1 MKKGIFSILFLISCS
16 MKPNIS
22 SETVQK
28 GKNLEKIPLVSID
41 EFFQL
46 WLQNQKYPKMAGINF
61 EKLFEDKE
69 FQYFGKK
76 EWNRFIPVS
85 KWRFFKIQKEILN
98 KEFPNYESVF
108 KQELNGHFQN
118 QILSNLPDWKFY
130 LDIKTKRVDKENCI
144 DPYQYSYTLVENKI
158 ILTMKWNVENCEELI
173 SFKNKTYQLVYDL
186 RKKKFEE

>member
-1 MKKGIFSILFLISCS
+1 

-76 EWNRFIPVS
+76 NGIVLSPYRSGVFS
-85 KWRFFKIQKEILN
+85 KF
-98 KEFPNYESVF
+98 
-108 KQELNGHFQN
+108 
-118 QILSNLPDWKFY
+118 
-130 LDIKTKRVDKENCI
+130 
-144 DPYQYSYTLVENKI
+144 
-158 ILTMKWNVENCEELI
+158 
-173 SFKNKTYQLVYDL
+173 
-186 RKKKFEE
+186 KKKF